1 MGIRRVPSG
10 TWSTLRK
17 LNRRTLGEA
26 LLTVSGASRDVLK
39 DAPKERTK
47 HIAMGAVLVSTAA
60 IAAVS
65 ATYALHLALHL
76 PVPFAAAGRAGLG
89 PGHPQPRPLARRLN
103 APPEDQVGHGRDGA
117 AARRSGRAPLGL
129 QARR

>member
-1 MGIRRVPSG
+1 MEIRRVPSG

-17 LNRRTLGEA
+17 LNRQTLGEA

-47 HIAMGAVLVSTAA
+47 QIAMGAVLVSTAA

-76 PVPFAAAGRAGLG
+76 PMPFAAAGRAGLG
-89 PGHPQPRPLARRLN
+89 TGHPQSRPLAGRLN
-103 APPEDQVGHGRDGA
+103 ASPEDQVGHGQNDARQRHRD
-117 AARRSGRAPLGL
+117 RAPLGL
-129 QARR
+129 QAGR